1 MARGPL
7 RSLLVAV
14 AAEMGCSVIAGADAG
29 SAESVHG
36 YGARAVL
43 AHHAPDW
50 PGEAH
55 RLMDSGGGGERRA
68 PGCLRP
74 APASDCCRV
83 DQDQGPLEGCTGPL
97 CRALRRSGAPARL
110 TLRI

>member
-1 MARGPL
+1 MAATEPLCKCSQCRLRCTVMNGSSSMARGPR
-7 RSLLVAV
+7 RSLLGAV

-55 RLMDSGGGGERRA
+55 RLMDGGGGGGRGG
-68 PGCLRP
+68 PGALRH
-74 APASDCCRV
+74 APA
-83 DQDQGPLEGCTGPL
+83 
-97 CRALRRSGAPARL
+97 AF
-110 TLRI
+110 